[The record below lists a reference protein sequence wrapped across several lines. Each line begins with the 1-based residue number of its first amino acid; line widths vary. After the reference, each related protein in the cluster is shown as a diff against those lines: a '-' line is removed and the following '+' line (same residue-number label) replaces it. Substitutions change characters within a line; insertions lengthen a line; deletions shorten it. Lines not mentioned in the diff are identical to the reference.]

1 MQERF
6 KQFIESNDKASA
18 VFSSSKEGTFTRY
31 PHADMPADFNPLE
44 RSWYQEAMENKG
56 QTIITDPYESI
67 SNKKDGRHH
76 GPRGARRIRRRRH

>member
-56 QTIITDPYESI
+56 QTIITTLMSPSQTKRWSSPY
-67 SNKKDGRHH
+67 
-76 GPRGARRIRRRRH
+76 PRSARWIRRRRH